1 MCSSLRRGSV
11 VLALVVSA
19 AAVGGPS
26 HWKKPYFGATKPGT
40 SARLRGV
47 DAVSGDVTEA
57 ILTRADDEEGR
68 VVFQRSDEFMSGK
81 FKGTKSVAR
90 YEMKP
95 GFPVETEG
103 LSYMRWAAKIAWG
116 EDGGTIAD
124 AATLKAIASS
134 GVDYGAI
141 VVFKGVETVDGKA
154 CDHYAYTSG
163 AGSGKIE
170 GELWLSD
177 QVPFATVKE
186 TLRGKDATGA
196 EYRIET
202 KLVAS
207 GVSAVAAKAA
217 ASAPASLGDL
227 YRAGK
232 LSILVEIVPK
242 SSTVRLTL
250 TNKSDAKLKVM
261 VPKGNTTLE
270 VGTPVGSLVLVSPA
284 ERTLL
289 IAAGGAAPRFD
300 LTQKGTYRPRKGAFT
315 ASVYEGQ
322 PLFSGSVEMDHVK
335 E

>member
-1 MCSSLRRGSV
+1 MCSFWRGSV
-11 VLALVVSA
+11 ALVLVVSA
-19 AAVGGPS
+19 AVLGGPS

-40 SARLRGV
+40 YARLRGV

-57 ILTRADDEEGR
+57 ILTRLDDEDGR
-68 VVFQRSDEFMSGK
+68 VVFQRSDEFKTGK
-81 FKGTKSVAR
+81 FKGTKSVSR

-95 GFPVETEG
+95 GFPVEAEG
-103 LSYMRWAAKIAWG
+103 LSYMRWAAKIQWG
-116 EDGGTIAD
+116 EGGETTAD
-124 AATLKAIASS
+124 AVTLKAIASQ

-141 VVFKGVETVDGKA
+141 VVFKGAETVGGKA

-163 AGSGKIE
+163 AGPNRIE

-177 QVPFATVKE
+177 QVPFATVQE

-202 KLVAS
+202 KLVES
-207 GVSAVAAKAA
+207 GISAQAAKVAA
-217 ASAPASLGDL
+217 APPEGLGDL

-232 LSILVEIVPK
+232 LSILVEVVPK
-242 SSTVRLTL
+242 SSSVRVTL
-250 TNKSDAKLKVM
+250 TNKSDAKLKV
-261 VPKGNTTLE
+261 VIPKGTTTLE
-270 VGTPVGSLVLVSPA
+270 VGTPVGSLVLVASA
-284 ERTLL
+284 ERTLV
-289 IAAGGAAPRFD
+289 IPGNGAAPRFD
-300 LTQKGTYRPRKGAFT
+300 LTQKGTYRPTKGAFT